1 MATAIEDKEQV
12 ENNNET
18 MPSKNLFWVVGVGA
32 SAGGLDAFKQL
43 IKAIPKDSGMA
54 FILVQHLDP
63 NHESILVDLLKKNSL
78 IPIQEI
84 TDNVHVEPN
93 NIYVIPANKIL
104 TATDGV
110 LRLNDRV
117 SKIHKSMS
125 IDIFFTSLAEVHQSQ
140 AIGVVLSG
148 TGTDGTLGLKTIK
161 QLGGIT
167 FAQHLDSASH
177 NEMPENAISANVVD
191 FILSPEEI

>member
-63 NHESILVDLLKKNSL
+63 NHESILVDLLQKFSL
-78 IPIQEI
+78 IPIHEI

-93 NIYVIPANKIL
+93 NIYVIPSNK
-104 TATDGV
+104 
-110 LRLNDRV
+110 
-117 SKIHKSMS
+117 
-125 IDIFFTSLAEVHQSQ
+125 
-140 AIGVVLSG
+140 
-148 TGTDGTLGLKTIK
+148 
-161 QLGGIT
+161 
-167 FAQHLDSASH
+167 
-177 NEMPENAISANVVD
+177 
-191 FILSPEEI
+191 